1 MSHPKY
7 RRKLTLFYEGLEY
20 RFLWV
25 NSVKEATE
33 WMRKE
38 TQLMPYSKRHLYY
51 FTIEARQKRCRNL
64 NQEQK
69 NSD

>member
-1 MSHPKY
+1 MNQQY
-7 RRKLTLFYEGLEY
+7 RRKLTLFYLSQEY

-25 NSVKEATE
+25 NSVSEATE

-38 TQLMPYSKRHLYY
+38 TQLMPYNKRYLYY
-51 FTIEARQKRCRNL
+51 FTIEARQKKCRNL
-64 NQEQK
+64 NQKQK